1 MHFTPSGDLA
11 ATTTAGRAV
20 ACVLLLMGVLGLAV
34 PLGVI
39 GSELDRAYTK
49 HFVRS
54 AYCLSLTLPLLLY
67 VQRHV
72 QTHVLHGMD
81 HNDLILLMFRLM
93 KISDNKQAQLV
104 KDAISSADL
113 VMKRKPTKD
122 CIVAPA
128 VGDGS
133 KDDRTADT
141 STSSVLRKMRSR
153 RNSSLHPGS
162 AASSQKT
169 ELNDCSTPTQQ
180 LRQDTTSFTGER
192 RKSVAG
198 KRSRENSYSRPLSI
212 SDVNA
217 SEQSRSLDGV
227 RALVVAVKESVQKA
241 TEHLKALRE
250 LERELII
257 VMGDATS
264 QCSPGFSCMSSPGL
278 SCMSSPMV
286 GRWSVEEDCP
296 RSHKHI
302 SPRRTPSANSITSA
316 IESRFSLKKKHP
328 EHCRATSA
336 DEEEELET

>member
-1 MHFTPSGDLA
+1 
-11 ATTTAGRAV
+11 
-20 ACVLLLMGVLGLAV
+20 
-34 PLGVI
+34 
-39 GSELDRAYTK
+39 
-49 HFVRS
+49 
-54 AYCLSLTLPLLLY
+54 
-67 VQRHV
+67 
-72 QTHVLHGMD
+72 MD
-81 HNDLILLMFRLM
+81 HNALILLMFRLM
-93 KISDNKQAQLV
+93 KISENKQAQLV

-122 CIVAPA
+122 GIVAPA
-128 VGDGS
+128 VGECS

-141 STSSVLRKMRSR
+141 STSGVLRKMRSR

-180 LRQDTTSFTGER
+180 LRQDTASLTGER
-192 RKSVAG
+192 RKSVGG

-217 SEQSRSLDGV
+217 AEQSRSLEGV
-227 RALVVAVKESVQKA
+227 RALVVAAKESLLKA

-264 QCSPGFSCMSSPGL
+264 QCSPGLSCMSSPGL
-278 SCMSSPMV
+278 SCMSSPMG
-286 GRWSVEEDCP
+286 GRWSVEEDGP

-302 SPRRTPSANSITSA
+302 SPRRSPSANSITSA
-316 IESRFSLKKKHP
+316 IESRFSLKKKNL
-328 EHCRATSA
+328 EFCRATSA
-336 DEEEELET
+336 DEQDEVET